1 MKIFLMFKLLKSF
14 YNLLNQYER
23 DDLKI
28 LKMYAFVINITYFKI
43 WVSDRIIIQMLFWKM
58 NVVDSSTFM

>member
-28 LKMYAFVINITYFKI
+28 LKMYAFVINIKYFKI
-43 WVSDRIIIQMLFWKM
+43 WVSDRIIIQMLFWKT

>member
-28 LKMYAFVINITYFKI
+28 LKMYAFVINIKYFKI

>member
-28 LKMYAFVINITYFKI
+28 LKMYAFVINIKYFKI

-58 NVVDSSTFM
+58 NVVDSCTFM